1 MLLNSIPSCIRHIG
15 L

>member
-1 MLLNSIPSCIRHIG
+1 MLLNSIPSRIRHIG